1 MSEEKEVY
9 YIRQW
14 VPQLGHYAY
23 LTMIWVNDSSKGEWT
38 TQESHSRV
46 RFKDREHAEL
56 IIKKHKFVKAEAFT
70 DKANGYIEKRKPTAV
85 RLIKTDDWE
94 AIVIDNKLVAEGHRF
109 STKEVLEM
117 LEEANAIEYIFED
130 HYDDEDE
137 TIIQNA
143 INQYAEV
150 EVEEGNKDERPY

>member
-1 MSEEKEVY
+1 MDDEKEVY

-14 VPQLGHYAY
+14 VPQLGLYAY
-23 LTMIWVNDSSKGEWT
+23 LTMIWPSPSKGEWT
-38 TQESHSRV
+38 TQESYSRV
-46 RFKDREHAEL
+46 TFKNREHAEL
-56 IIKKHKFVKAEAFT
+56 IIKSNKFEKAEAFT
-70 DKANGYIEKRKPTAV
+70 DRANRFMRNRKPSAI

-94 AIVIDNKLVAEGHRF
+94 AIVINNILMGEGHRF

-117 LEEANAIEYIFED
+117 LEEYGIIEYIFED

-143 INQYAEV
+143 INQYAK
-150 EVEEGNKDERPY
+150 VEEGNEDE